1 MALDELLA
9 RQMPQAAEAEQA
21 VIGSMLIDPSCIPD
35 IIEMLRPEDFYTEEN
50 RRIFETIF
58 SMFTNSQRIDAVTVL
73 NELKLNG
80 IYDEAGG
87 RAYLAQVM
95 EITPTAAGVRE
106 YAQIIRDKSMLREI
120 AAAASDIETMA
131 YEGAGEAGDIAEAAE
146 QKIYAVRHGREV
158 RGLSHIKSVIMDVY
172 SRLDELSRSDSGLP
186 GLPTGYPELDRQL
199 TGLNKSDLILI
210 AARPGMGKTA
220 FALNLALNAAKKSEK
235 DVVLFQ
241 LEMSKDQLASRL
253 LSQEALIDSQKL
265 KTGELDPDDWVK
277 IARASNRLA
286 KTHIYVDDNPAVTVA
301 EIKAKCR
308 RLGDNLGLIVI
319 DYLQLMQSGKR
330 TENRVNDIAEISR
343 SMKIMAKEL
352 DVPVICL
359 SQLSRAVEKREDK
372 HPLLSDLRESGA
384 IEQDAD
390 IVLFI
395 YRDDYYN
402 DESEDKNVAE
412 IIIAKNRHGST
423 GSLKLQWVGQYT
435 TFSNPDRIH
444 E

>member
-330 TENRVNDIAEISR
+330 TENRVNEIAEISR

-395 YRDDYYN
+395 YRDDYYH